1 MVLEGKARAILPHEE
16 NGCFPG
22 QNKSH
27 DGTPARSSSGVVHMT
42 SSQVY
47 PVEEDTFLLLRAAQA
62 ECRPGD
68 RVLEIG
74 CGSGFISTELS
85 RTAEVLATDINP
97 HAVRAARVLGAEVVR
112 TDLFSG
118 ICGPFDL
125 VIFNP
130 PYLPTAPDERIGD
143 WLEYALDGGHDGRA
157 VIARFIG
164 GVGRVLPP
172 GGRFLLLVS
181 SLTGIREV
189 RELIKNAGYRS
200 EEVAGTRIEG
210 EDLVVLRGVR
220 DPEIGHEGPEIHPDC
235 RPDPDQ

>member
-1 MVLEGKARAILPHEE
+1 MVQDGKAGKTPWYEE
-16 NGCFPG
+16 SGCFPG
-22 QNKSH
+22 QKGSH
-27 DGTPARSSSGVVHMT
+27 EMAPAVTSSGAVYMT

-47 PVEEDTFLLLRAAQA
+47 PVEEDTLLLLRAAQA
-62 ECRPGD
+62 ESRPGD

-74 CGSGFISTELS
+74 CGSGHISTELS

-97 HAVRAARVLGAEVVR
+97 HAVQAARELGAEVVR
-112 TDLFSG
+112 TDLFAG

-130 PYLPTAPDERIGD
+130 PYLPTTPDERIND
-143 WLEYALDGGHDGRA
+143 WLEYALDGGPDGRA

-164 GVGRVLPP
+164 GVGQVLAP

-181 SLTGIREV
+181 SLTGMCEV
-189 RELIKNAGYRS
+189 RGMIEEAGFRA

-210 EDLVVLRGVR
+210 EDLVVVRGER
-220 DPEIGHEGPEIHPDC
+220 E
-235 RPDPDQ
+235 

>member
-1 MVLEGKARAILPHEE
+1 MYPVQMVFDKKARKIPWYEE
-16 NGCFPG
+16 SGCFPG
-22 QNKSH
+22 QKESH
-27 DGTPARSSSGVVHMT
+27 ELDPALSSSGAVHMT

-47 PVEEDTFLLLRAAQA
+47 PVEEDTLLLLRAAQA

-68 RVLEIG
+68 RVLEVG
-74 CGSGFISTELS
+74 CGSGHISTELS
-85 RTAEVLATDINP
+85 RTADVLATDINP
-97 HAVRAARVLGAEVVR
+97 NAVRAARDLGTEVVR
-112 TDLFSG
+112 ADLFAG

-143 WLEYALDGGHDGRA
+143 WLEYALDGGPDGRA
-157 VIARFIG
+157 VIARFIK
-164 GVGRVLPP
+164 GVGSVLAP

-189 RELIKNAGYRS
+189 MDLMEIAGFRA

-220 DPEIGHEGPEIHPDC
+220 
-235 RPDPDQ
+235 